1 MVTGHVSPLPP
12 PNRTCDVHRLRL
24 SGDWRLPAYAVIGSS
39 FIDAAQFTS
48 ATRTSPRDLRRIGR
62 RTSSPWPPAPWGRRS
77 RPRTTMGPPTRWY
90 VIGGRLPFAALPEPP
105 TFTST
110 DSSRPLRW
118 GFSITPTAPCGSRA
132 ETGEVRCTR
141 FILDGREGVIHDRG
155 AEMDTSHRC
164 HARSHR
170 AGSGDRGR
178 LARRLK
184 T

>member
-62 RTSSPWPPAPWGRRS
+62 RTSSPWPPSPWGRRS

-90 VIGGRLPFAALPEPP
+90 VIGGLA
-105 TFTST
+105 
-110 DSSRPLRW
+110 PLR
-118 GFSITPTAPCGSRA
+118 SPTRASHVHLNRLIEAVEVGVLDHPNRSLRFPSGNGGSQ
-132 ETGEVRCTR
+132 VHP
-141 FILDGREGVIHDRG
+141 FHP
-155 AEMDTSHRC
+155 
-164 HARSHR
+164 
-170 AGSGDRGR
+170 
-178 LARRLK
+178 
-184 T
+184 